1 MDMDEQTHQ
10 IYPDGS
16 LVHEVTIKK
25 IKPCVVAEGKVRV
38 LMQLDAGLEEIIPK
52 LVTNYPPG
60 KVNYIQNKKIL
71 TLNLFKRLITLYP
84 SGKVSMNKTLD
95 ADDAL
100 EVMKSLMKDINESY
114 LQVQEGESID
124 EISKKLAK
132 LGPLNIY
139 NCLPQTNC
147 QECGEA
153 TCMAFAIQ
161 LLAGESSLDK
171 CSPLKDDNDI
181 EKIKCL
187 EKILGSQLFKTM
199 GGNLLMVD

>member
-1 MDMDEQTHQ
+1 MELDEQKHRIFTGDQ
-10 IYPDGS
+10 F
-16 LVHEVTIKK
+16 VQEVTIKK

-38 LMQLDAGLEEIIPK
+38 LMELDANIENIIPI

-60 KVNYIQNKKIL
+60 KVNYVKNKNIL
-71 TLNLFKRLITLYP
+71 TLNVFKRLITLYP

-95 ADDAL
+95 AADAL
-100 EVMKSLMKDINESY
+100 EVMKSIMKDINIAYQMLEEGHGDSY
-114 LQVQEGESID
+114 ED
-124 EISKKLAK
+124 ISEKLAK

-161 LLAGESSLDK
+161 LLAGESSLEL
-171 CSPLKDDNDI
+171 CTPLKEPKYSENI
-181 EKIKCL
+181 NCL
-187 EKILGSQLFKTM
+187 EVLLGAQLM
-199 GGNLLMVD
+199 NSLGGNNL